1 MVVTPQAIP
10 GPAHISLPDYDVWL
24 RSASCGLVSLPVD
37 ILILA
42 PGVTQEQRDLAM
54 QKIQATNGVAYEL
67 RQIA

>member
-1 MVVTPQAIP
+1 MTF
-10 GPAHISLPDYDVWL
+10 G
-24 RSASCGLVSLPVD
+24 CGD